1 MTQLHDIQTGV
12 RLFGTI
18 HLLVIGLSHMVQPR
32 LWTEFFLL
40 LQRQGRVGVFING
53 FLSLWFGSIIV
64 ALHNVW
70 SGIPALLTLLG
81 WAQVVKGTVAFV
93 LPAVGARSLGMVRA
107 DRAGMFRVPGA
118 VLTGMG
124 LLLGYDLL
132 R

>member
-1 MTQLHDIQTGV
+1 MTQPHDLQSGV
-12 RLFGTI
+12 QLFGAI
-18 HLLVIGLSHMVQPR
+18 HLLVIGLSHLVAPGR
-32 LWTEFFLL
+32 WTEFFLL
-40 LQRQGRVGVFING
+40 LKRQGRVGVFING
-53 FLSLWFGSIIV
+53 FLSLWFGSVIV

-93 LPAVGARSLGMVRA
+93 LPAVGERSLALVRA
-107 DRAGMFRVPGA
+107 DRVGMFRVPGA
-118 VLTGMG
+118 ILTGMG